1 METRKA
7 NKIRVLIVDDSQV
20 SQKLHNHI
28 LASDSRFEIVGV
40 AHNGQEAVQGVK
52 LQRPHV
58 VSMDLNMPV
67 MDGMEATRKIMR
79 EFPVPIVVVS
89 SLYDPEEQEL
99 AMEVL
104 QAGAVT
110 IMPKPVGPGHPDHK
124 RSAKRYLQMLRNM
137 SEVKVVRRRNNNV
150 RVAVREEMIRETFV
164 ASELQKDYDLLV
176 IGASAGGPEGMK
188 IILEGLTPSFPIPIM
203 IVQHIDR
210 HFVEGYRNWLRSH
223 TKIPVV
229 TAYDGLSLQP
239 GRACLA
245 PADHHLIVRKEGEAG
260 LLDEAPVGGHRPSVA
275 HLFRSAGEVYGKRL
289 IAVILSGM
297 GNDGAEQMKVLR
309 DMGALTIAQN
319 AQSSLVFGMP
329 GEAVRLGAASH
340 VLTPGEMV
348 TMLLKIFK

>member
-1 METRKA
+1 M
-7 NKIRVLIVDDSQV
+7 LIVDDSRV
-20 SQKLHNHI
+20 SQKLHHHL

-40 AHNGQEAVQGVK
+40 AHNGREAVQCVK
-52 LQRPHV
+52 LHRPHV

-67 MDGMEATRKIMR
+67 MDGMEATRTIMR
-79 EFPVPIVVVS
+79 EYPVPIVVVS
-89 SLYDPEEQEL
+89 SLYDPGKQEL

-137 SEVKVVRRRNNNV
+137 SEVRVVRRRNNII
-150 RVAVREEMIRETFV
+150 RAAVAEEKIRETVV
-164 ASELQKDYDLLV
+164 AGELRKDYGLLV
-176 IGASAGGPEGMK
+176 IGASAGGPEGIK
-188 IILEGLTPSFPIPIM
+188 IILEALTPSFPVPIM

-210 HFVEGYRNWLRSH
+210 HFVEGYRSWLQSH
-223 TKIPVV
+223 TKIPVM

-239 GRACLA
+239 GCACLA
-245 PADHHLIVRKEGEAG
+245 PADYHLVVRNEGEAG
-260 LLDEAPVGGHRPSVA
+260 LLDDVPVAGHRPSVA

-297 GNDGAEQMKVLR
+297 GNDGAEQMKVLKEI
-309 DMGALTIAQN
+309 GALTIAQS

-329 GEAVRLGAASH
+329 GEAVRLGAANH
-340 VLTPGEMV
+340 VLTPPEIV
-348 TMLLKIFK
+348 AMLLEISK